1 MSIGE
6 KDSRFCQS
14 VDVGC
19 LYVFSSVT
27 FQIAVAE
34 IVGVDKY
41 NVGFFDFV
49 GVVFSGALLAAVAAQ
64 ATEDTMVRMKGCFI
78 GFGG

>member
-41 NVGFFDFV
+41 NVG
-49 GVVFSGALLAAVAAQ
+49 
-64 ATEDTMVRMKGCFI
+64 CF
-78 GFGG
+78 